1 VYCTQLAG
9 GPQEEASGAGELGSV
24 GEGER
29 GSGDEDVAWELGSS
43 GAGEVG
49 SGGAGELG
57 GEVGVDS
64 GESGTRGRKRG
75 WAVWEPTEICGRRA
89 VGLAGSITTS
99 WAGAPEAREAR
110 MSPENTRARA
120 TSTSRAANPRIDHS
134 RARGG
139 ESRLRMAFSSA
150 SARL

>member
-1 VYCTQLAG
+1 
-9 GPQEEASGAGELGSV
+9 V

-29 GSGDEDVAWELGSS
+29 GSGDEDVAWELGS
-43 GAGEVG
+43 GDEDVAWGVGER
-49 SGGAGELG
+49 G

-64 GESGTRGRKRG
+64 GESGTKGKNRG
-75 WAVWEPTEICGRRA
+75 WAVWEPTAICGRRA

-110 MSPENTRARA
+110 RSPEKTRARA
-120 TSTSRAANPRIDHS
+120 TSTSTAANPRIDHN